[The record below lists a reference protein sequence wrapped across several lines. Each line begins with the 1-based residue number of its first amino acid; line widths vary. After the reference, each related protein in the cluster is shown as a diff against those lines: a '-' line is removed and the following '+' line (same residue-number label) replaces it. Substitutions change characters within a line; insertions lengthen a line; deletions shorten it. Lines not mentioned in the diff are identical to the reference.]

1 MPQNITT
8 DTYIKRNNEVF
19 ASEIDDE
26 VVMMNIQSGK
36 YFGMDAIG
44 SRIWQLVEEKIQVKE
59 IIAQL
64 LEEYNVTEEQCSN
77 DVLEFLNELYEQN
90 LVQVTE

>member
-1 MPQNITT
+1 MKQTITT
-8 DTYIKRNNEVF
+8 DTFIKRNNEVF

-64 LEEYNVTEEQCSN
+64 LEEYNVTEEQCRN

-90 LVQVTE
+90 LVQATK

>member
-1 MPQNITT
+1 MDQKITT
-8 DTYIKRNNEVF
+8 ETHIKRNIEVF

-36 YFGMDAIG
+36 YFGMDAVG
-44 SRIWQLVEEKIQVKE
+44 SRIWQLIEEKIRVKD

-64 LEEYNVTEEQCSN
+64 LEEYDVTEEQCRS